1 MTEAEALKM
10 LKNECLMTF
19 YRYPALNEAVKTA
32 MAALEKQ
39 IPKKPLRVE
48 KSLDYNCP
56 RCGQCC
62 GYVDCMSWD
71 TPKFCVECG
80 QALGWENEE
89 DNKNDS
95 MQKMYTFE
103 GGGDMIV
110 LIEIVTHPD
119 RVGGIKGTAGNGV
132 MYGKVLNIDNK
143 DFEAD
148 PMKYAAVL
156 AEGVAEIIR
165 MERERK

>member
-1 MTEAEALKM
+1 
-10 LKNECLMTF
+10 
-19 YRYPALNEAVKTA
+19 
-32 MAALEKQ
+32 
-39 IPKKPLRVE
+39 
-48 KSLDYNCP
+48 
-56 RCGQCC
+56 
-62 GYVDCMSWD
+62 
-71 TPKFCVECG
+71 
-80 QALGWENEE
+80 
-89 DNKNDS
+89 
-95 MQKMYTFE
+95 
-103 GGGDMIV
+103 MIV
-110 LIEIVTHPD
+110 QIEIVTHPD